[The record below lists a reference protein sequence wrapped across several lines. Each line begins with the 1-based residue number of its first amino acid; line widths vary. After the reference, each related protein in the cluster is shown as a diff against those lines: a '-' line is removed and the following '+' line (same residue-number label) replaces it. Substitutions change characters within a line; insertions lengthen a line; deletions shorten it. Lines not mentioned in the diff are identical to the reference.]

1 MNQAMGNL
9 WYFEKV
15 NLFSIFC
22 PHKFK
27 EYRDNHQFRHF
38 KKGEFI
44 YFSDDPSNTIYL
56 VTEGKIKLIYYTDEG
71 DEVVKSIL
79 TRGEVFGELALL
91 GEGKR
96 QDYAQVLTD
105 RTIVCQLTLEQMQQL
120 MKDNKP
126 FALKIYKLIGL
137 RINKL
142 ERKIDSLVFKDVR
155 TRIIEFIKEFV
166 TEKGEGNGP
175 EYRAEHYLTH
185 KDIAD
190 LIGTSRQTVTTMLN
204 ELRSEGKIDFSRR
217 SIYIADID
225 KL

>member
-1 MNQAMGNL
+1 MGNL
-9 WYFEKV
+9 WFLEKV

-27 EYRDNHQFRHF
+27 EYKDSHQFRYF

-44 YFSDDPSNTIYL
+44 YFSDDPSNSIFL
-56 VTEGKIKLIYYTDEG
+56 VTEGKIKLLYYTEEG

-91 GEGKR
+91 GEDTR
-96 QDYAQVLTD
+96 QDYAQVLTE
-105 RTIVCQLTLEQMQQL
+105 RTAVCQLTLEQMQRL
-120 MKDNKP
+120 MKEDRS
-126 FALKIYKLIGL
+126 FALKIYKLIGI
-137 RINKL
+137 RIIKL
-142 ERKIDSLVFKDVR
+142 ERRIDSLVFKDVR

-166 TEKGEGNGP
+166 TEKGEKNGP
-175 EYRAEHYLTH
+175 AYRVDYYLTH

-190 LIGTSRQTVTTMLN
+190 LVGTTRQTVTTLLN

-217 SIYIADID
+217 SISVTDIN

>member
-1 MNQAMGNL
+1 MGNI
-9 WYFEKV
+9 WFFEKV

-27 EYRDNHQFRHF
+27 EYKNSHQFRHF

-44 YFSDDPSNTIYL
+44 YFSDDPANSIYL
-56 VTEGKIKLIYYTDEG
+56 VTEGKIKLLYYTEEG

-91 GEGKR
+91 GEDTRK
-96 QDYAQVLTD
+96 DYAQVLTD
-105 RTIVCQLTLEQMQQL
+105 STAVCHLTLEQMQQL
-120 MKDNKP
+120 MKEDRS
-126 FALKIYKLIGL
+126 FALKIYKLIGI
-137 RINKL
+137 RISKL
-142 ERKIDSLVFKDVR
+142 ERRIDSLVFKDVR

-166 TEKGEGNGP
+166 TEKGEKNGP
-175 EYRAEHYLTH
+175 EYRVDHYLTH

-190 LIGTSRQTVTTMLN
+190 LVGTTRQTVTTLLN
-204 ELRSEGKIDFSRR
+204 ELRGEGKIDFSRR
-217 SIYIADID
+217 SIYVADIN